1 MDKVILPLLNCVKKC
16 NQNGLTQIPP
26 VLYKDLSEGKLKTL
40 NEYKVQ
46 WTYIQIYKQFS
57 STELEKYLLL
67 EMCKKVAEVVG
78 VQCGQEYIPED
89 EQDPRAVQ
97 LYAMTDE
104 GRKNIP
110 TENLVTERSLA
121 KFGYLAS
128 LSASRSNKNF
138 KTKQI
143 QDDLILSSVEID
155 VKVLKKTESI
165 IKDLQSM
172 EVM

>member
-1 MDKVILPLLNCVKKC
+1 
-16 NQNGLTQIPP
+16 
-26 VLYKDLSEGKLKTL
+26 
-40 NEYKVQ
+40 
-46 WTYIQIYKQFS
+46 
-57 STELEKYLLL
+57 
-67 EMCKKVAEVVG
+67 MCKKVAEVVR
-78 VQCGQEYIPED
+78 VQWGREYFPED

-104 GRKNIP
+104 ARKNIP
-110 TENLVTERSLA
+110 TENLVTERYLA

-138 KTKQI
+138 KAKQI
-143 QDDLILSSVEID
+143 PDDLILSSVEID

-172 EVM
+172 EVMWID